1 MPTVSEWSNTKT
13 RHGEKWPCT
22 HRSPPGR
29 LAWRSGIGGAPA
41 AASERLCYRAAA
53 GYMFVCE
60 CICMCVVSEG
70 AQTRR
75 LSSTS
80 PSLAGWP
87 GAGGGRGT
95 GTAATTACFVR
106 CSCSFAPAPVPCTW
120 RMEVL
125 GQAPRHGLLS
135 QFLWPQSLGLA
146 WMLRQRSW
154 LLDVDSSLQFSDRAR
169 WRWRRGGTPPTDFLT
184 LSSLSPPY
192 STPWPLPHLLLLQPS
207 YARPSY
213 ARSWSPI
220 YHLRL

>member
-1 MPTVSEWSNTKT
+1 MNRSGPAPTAL
-13 RHGEKWPCT
+13 RRAGWP
-22 HRSPPGR
+22 GG
-29 LAWRSGIGGAPA
+29 SGIGGAPA
-41 AASERLCYRAAA
+41 AATERLCYRAAS
-53 GYMFVCE
+53 GYMCVCE
-60 CICMCVVSEG
+60 CICTSGVSEG

-75 LSSTS
+75 LSSTL

-95 GTAATTACFVR
+95 GTATTTTCFGR

-169 WRWRRGGTPPTDFLT
+169 WRWLRGGTP
-184 LSSLSPPY
+184 
-192 STPWPLPHLLLLQPS
+192 
-207 YARPSY
+207 AN
-213 ARSWSPI
+213 
-220 YHLRL
+220 